1 MIVTLMKH
9 GKDGRLLYY
18 TIHDRQQSLTSP
30 HALTTL
36 FRTGSGREREKH
48 YDFASL
54 AEMDSMIRPLLS
66 KRIRDG
72 YRVLYSWSRDASW
85 GFSPNAEVE
94 SDSNLIHAGLLSK
107 ANAALDSGHRRASG

>member
-54 AEMDSMIRPLLS
+54 AEMDAMIRSLLS

-85 GFSPNAEVE
+85 GITPNQPVGVPNGFS
-94 SDSNLIHAGLLSK
+94 HAGLLSK
-107 ANAALDSGHRRASG
+107 ANAALDSNPKRASG

>member
-36 FRTGSGREREKH
+36 FRTGAGREREKH
-48 YDFASL
+48 YDFDSL
-54 AEMDSMIRPLLS
+54 AAMDALIKSLLAR
-66 KRIRDG
+66 RIKDG
-72 YRVLYSWSRDASW
+72 YRILYSWSRDASW
-85 GFSPNAEVE
+85 TE
-94 SDSNLIHAGLLSK
+94 STVASAKSAQAGLLSK
-107 ANAALDSGHRRASG
+107 ANAALDIASKRASG

>member
-36 FRTGSGREREKH
+36 FRTGSGRERERH
-48 YDFASL
+48 YDFETLSR
-54 AEMDSMIRPLLS
+54 MDAMIRSLLS
-66 KRIRDG
+66 RRIRDG
-72 YRVLYSWSRDASW
+72 YRLLYSWSRDANW
-85 GFSPNAEVE
+85 GEAPGSAEARAASP
-94 SDSNLIHAGLLSK
+94 IGLLSK
-107 ANAALDSGHRRASG
+107 ANAALDARRASG

>member
-36 FRTGSGREREKH
+36 FKTGSGREREKH
-48 YDFASL
+48 YDFPTLAAMDALIRSL
-54 AEMDSMIRPLLS
+54 LA

-72 YRVLYSWSRDASW
+72 YRVLYSWSRDANWEGSVASSEM
-85 GFSPNAEVE
+85 G
-94 SDSNLIHAGLLSK
+94 SNRAGLLSK
-107 ANAALDSGHRRASG
+107 ANAALDSGSKRASG